1 MIIPAQTLRIIK
13 PVEPFHERTHHN
25 GFTFGC
31 GPAGYD
37 VRIREDVCIPPGEF
51 RLASTLER
59 FNMPN
64 DIMGIV
70 HDKSTWARLGL
81 AVQNTVIEPGW
92 KGYLTVELTNH
103 HPARERNL
111 TYEDHCPMSEGY
123 DYKLV
128 RGYILNRQHTIEIKA
143 GTPIAQIVFHRLEV
157 ATDTPYEGKYQGQKE
172 GVQPAIIEGTNG

>member
-13 PVEPFHERTHHN
+13 PVEPFHERTRHN

-37 VRIREDVCIPPGEF
+37 VRVAEDVLIPPGEF

-64 DIMGIV
+64 DVMGIV

-92 KGYLTVELTNH
+92 RGFLTVELTNH
-103 HPARERNL
+103 HHRCEPNAYHVV
-111 TYEDHCPMSEGY
+111 TG
-123 DYKLV
+123 
-128 RGYILNRQHTIEIKA
+128 RGHISGFRLNNENTIQIKA
-143 GTPIAQIVFHRLEV
+143 GTPIAQIVFHRLET
-157 ATDTPYEGKYQGQKE
+157 ATDTPYEGKYQEQKE